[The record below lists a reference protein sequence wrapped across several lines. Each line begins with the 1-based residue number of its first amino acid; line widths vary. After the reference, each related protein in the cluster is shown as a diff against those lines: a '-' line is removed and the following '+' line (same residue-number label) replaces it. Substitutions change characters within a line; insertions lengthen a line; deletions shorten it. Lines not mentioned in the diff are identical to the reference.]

1 MESINELKEIDIK
14 NSTYY
19 YFDDIIKFEFNREK
33 IMRKYFGLLHFI
45 QNFD

>member
-1 MESINELKEIDIK
+1 MESINELKGIDIK

-19 YFDDIIKFEFNREK
+19 YFDDIIEFEFNREK
-33 IMRKYFGLLHFI
+33 ITRKYFGLLHFI